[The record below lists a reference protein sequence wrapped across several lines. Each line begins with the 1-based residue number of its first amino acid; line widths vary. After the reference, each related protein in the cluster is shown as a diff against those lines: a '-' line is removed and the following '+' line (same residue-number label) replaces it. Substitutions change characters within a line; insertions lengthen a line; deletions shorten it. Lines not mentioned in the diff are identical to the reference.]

1 MVCKGISPSDVGDNI
16 TGDVLPSNVRCM
28 TGGGIGAGEGPR
40 EDTGESC
47 SGAALTTG
55 TGAVVGTSTG
65 FRDATSP
72 V

>member
-1 MVCKGISPSDVGDNI
+1 
-16 TGDVLPSNVRCM
+16 M

-65 FRDATSP
+65 FRDAAPP